1 MYIYGKGIGC
11 NLALIFF
18 LLNLPFSQPMLLKP
32 AVYFDGNQVEIMK
45 LHKSSPYSKICLNLG
60 ALHPSSP
67 ANHLM
72 NISTLWPD
80 TTHGAEDIDYKMK
93 VEKNTKN
100 PQCPLVLLHNA
111 D

>member
-1 MYIYGKGIGC
+1 
-11 NLALIFF
+11 
-18 LLNLPFSQPMLLKP
+18 MLLKP

-45 LHKSSPYSKICLNLG
+45 LHKSSPCLKICLNLG

-72 NISTLWPD
+72 IISTLWPD

-93 VEKNTKN
+93 VEKYTMKM
-100 PQCPLVLLHNA
+100 PRIHNA
-111 D
+111 PLFYYTMLIENYIPIQRK